1 MSSPAPFMQ
10 PAPAAPTPEAPRS
23 GSSPAPFIPP
33 AASPDTL
40 VAPPTTLT
48 APAPRSTSGVGGAVD
63 SMAAVKQM
71 QQAILNFSKALAASP
86 LGKQT
91 GPQETASG
99 QYLGGTDPFGS
110 FLVQHY
116 MHNATQPGKQ
126 VLTQTDMKMP
136 QREQTAS
143 PQNLFRGVV
152 NTIAMMGTPAAAG
165 APRTETKPDG
175 IWGWRTQ
182 NALLS
187 IYEVCRSIVSF
198 MGDLKVKANV
208 NVEKEFEN
216 FTNTIQEALMAPHT
230 ANQGQKRYAVGKEV
244 ELSAKLTKDIKFFTE
259 LAQQFKQLVLENK
272 EYRGYIDQTK
282 SFGKYETTESGLTKE
297 EQEILQRNLD
307 TVIPGLEPLMFKD
320 IATPEGFKAYLQR
333 THIDPGSQQAH
344 QILDAYKKRF
354 SPTTT
359 TPGPGY

>member
-10 PAPAAPTPEAPRS
+10 PAPAAPAPEAPRA
-23 GSSPAPFIPP
+23 GSAPAPFMPP
-33 AASPDTL
+33 AASPGTL
-40 VAPPTTLT
+40 AVPQTVIT
-48 APAPRSTSGVGGAVD
+48 APKPAPSGVGDVAN

-91 GPQETASG
+91 GPQESTSG
-99 QYLGGTDPFGS
+99 QYLGGTDPFGA

-116 MHNATQPGKQ
+116 MQNVAQPGKQ
-126 VLTQTDMKMP
+126 VVTPTDMKMP
-136 QREQTAS
+136 QREQTAT

-152 NTIAMMGTPAAAG
+152 NTIAMVGTPSAPG
-165 APRTETKPDG
+165 APRTEARPDG

-187 IYEVCRSIVSF
+187 IYEVCRSMVYF

-216 FTNTIQEALMAPHT
+216 FTNTIQEALMAPHS
-230 ANQGQKRYAVGKEV
+230 ANQGQKRYAVGKEA
-244 ELSAKLTKDIKFFTE
+244 ELSAALTKDIKFFTE

-297 EQEILQRNLD
+297 EQEILQKNMN

-333 THIDPGSQQAH
+333 TNIDPGSQQAH

-354 SPTTT
+354 SPSTAA
-359 TPGPGY
+359 PGPGY